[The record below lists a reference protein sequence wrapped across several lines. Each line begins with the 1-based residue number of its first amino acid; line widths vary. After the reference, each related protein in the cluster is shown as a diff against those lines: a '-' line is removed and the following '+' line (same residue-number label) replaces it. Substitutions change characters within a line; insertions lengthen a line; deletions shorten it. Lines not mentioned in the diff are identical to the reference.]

1 MPADSPIA
9 IRAESPDQP
18 EVRALLAEL
27 DTYLMGLYEADH
39 NHILDVQAL
48 LAQHVYFVVARRN
61 DEAVGCGAVRVM
73 PPELATDG
81 KPYGEIKRMYVRPQA
96 RGQGVAR
103 ALLEKLEARLLGRG
117 IQLATLE
124 TGDRQPEALRLYE
137 QSGFIKRPPF
147 GGYEANATSLFYEKQ
162 LSSSR

>member
-1 MPADSPIA
+1 MSADPPIS

-18 EVRALLAEL
+18 EVRALLGEL
-27 DTYLMGLYEADH
+27 DAYLSGLYEPGH

-48 LAQHVYFVVARRN
+48 LAQHVYFVVARRAG
-61 DEAVGCGAVRVM
+61 DAVGCGAVRVM
-73 PPELATDG
+73 PPEPATDG
-81 KPYGEIKRMYVRPQA
+81 KPYGEIKRMYVRPDL

-117 IQLATLE
+117 IHLATLE

-137 QSGFIKRPPF
+137 RYGYVKRPPF
-147 GGYEANATSLFYEKQ
+147 GGYEGNGTSAFYTKH
-162 LSSSR
+162 LSGLR